1 MLRISGA
8 SVDVWADFDHGEGS
22 LVFTW
27 PEEPLG
33 YETLH
38 IVIDGHC
45 SRRNSMLSG
54 NGPPDFTELGREAVR
69 IRFAPDLAR
78 RLQWPEEMEIGF
90 EISDVK
96 FAELRKFIDFFEGNL
111 E

>member
-8 SVDVWADFDHGEGS
+8 SVEVWADFDHGEGS

-33 YETLH
+33 HETLH
-38 IVIDGHC
+38 IDIDGFC
-45 SRRNSMLSG
+45 SRRNAAHAG
-54 NGPPDFTELGREAVR
+54 YGPPDLTELRREAMR
-69 IRFAPDLAR
+69 IRFAPGLAR
-78 RLQWPEEMEIGF
+78 RLEWPEEMEIGF
-90 EISDVK
+90 ETSDAT